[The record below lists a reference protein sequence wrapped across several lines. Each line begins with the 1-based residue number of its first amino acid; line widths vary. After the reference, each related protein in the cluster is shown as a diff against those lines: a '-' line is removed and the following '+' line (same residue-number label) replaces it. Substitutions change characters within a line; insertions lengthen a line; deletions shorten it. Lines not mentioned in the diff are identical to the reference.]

1 MESKSKIKMW
11 LHSEGWLKIIYEI
24 YVKEGVICSH
34 LQQNEFME
42 LWLKLIAFIT
52 SFRSDLA

>member
-1 MESKSKIKMW
+1 MESKSETKMW
-11 LHSEGWLKIIYEI
+11 LHSEGWLKIIHEI

-34 LQQNEFME
+34 LQQDEFME